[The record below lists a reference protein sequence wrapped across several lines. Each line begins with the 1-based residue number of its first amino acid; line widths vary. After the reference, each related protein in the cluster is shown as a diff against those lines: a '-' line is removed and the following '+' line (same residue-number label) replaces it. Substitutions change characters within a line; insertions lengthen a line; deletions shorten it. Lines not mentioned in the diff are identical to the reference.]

1 MAGLVPAISTRRAP
15 RIIDRGRRD
24 KPGDDHP
31 SLAWNRKPLVYY
43 VDLTLNGLIFGSM
56 YALMAVGLTLV
67 YGLLRILHIAHA
79 AVYAFGA
86 FVTVI
91 VANATGSIAL
101 GIVVA
106 MIASALLG
114 GAIYRLLYQPLLGQP
129 PYVAMIASIGLL
141 VFLEDAFRILFGEQG
156 LTFRSDPYPTQIF
169 DLFGLT
175 INTVQI
181 AMLVVSTVS
190 LAALEL
196 FITRTRIGTA
206 WRATV
211 SNPTIATSFGV
222 DPISV
227 RYLNFF
233 IGSALAGLA
242 GALIALLNNF
252 VEPSMGFVVSYKALA
267 IIVLG
272 GLGSIRGTLIA
283 SLALGLIESFGTIA
297 LRFYLDRDA
306 LAFLFLIIVLMVRPQ
321 GLAGARTA

>member
-1 MAGLVPAISTRRAP
+1 M
-15 RIIDRGRRD
+15 
-24 KPGDDHP
+24 
-31 SLAWNRKPLVYY
+31 YY
-43 VDLTLNGLIFGSM
+43 LDLTLNGLIFGSM

-79 AVYAFGA
+79 SVYALGA

-101 GIVVA
+101 GIFAA
-106 MIASALLG
+106 MLVSALMG
-114 GAIYRLLYQPLLGQP
+114 GAIYRLLYQPLLAHP
-129 PYVAMIASIGLL
+129 PYVAMVASMGLL
-141 VFLEDAFRILFGEQG
+141 VFMEDAFRILFGEQG
-156 LTFRSDPYPTQIF
+156 LTFRSNPWPMQVF
-169 DLFGLT
+169 DVFGLT
-175 INTVQI
+175 INAVQI
-181 AMLVVSTVS
+181 AMLVVSTLCLV
-190 LAALEL
+190 ALGL
-196 FITRTRIGTA
+196 FTTRTRIGVA

-222 DPISV
+222 DAIKV

-283 SLALGLIESFGTIA
+283 AFALGLIESYGTIA
-297 LRFYLDRDA
+297 LRAYLDRDA
-306 LAFLFLIIVLMVRPQ
+306 LAFLFLIVILMLRPQ
-321 GLAGARTA
+321 GLTGARTA